1 MNNDILKIAFNAST
15 VAGNIVKNMN
25 YTPSM
30 SQPQLYSA
38 YPKIL
43 FIPTI
48 KLSYKLFQSDMNL
61 LDKDIDKDAI
71 KKIFLS
77 TSQLN
82 NFLERVQEKK
92 QYEKLSLEE
101 ATKKGIIHNNIRF
114 ILNLFFSKGNKI
126 HIFQKIFFINNY
138 DWNNHY
144 EMASVNSMM
153 ETIYKITINLTLHEG
168 GELSFTDSTRLSCLQ
183 KRNSIVNDYYEL
195 LGLHKHQSLPK
206 NLPLAT
212 AVPLARDVPVA
223 RVLPLSRGSPDSA
236 SSASSASANKNIR
249 VTSDTKVGG
258 TKKSRKKKN

>member
-101 ATKKGIIHNNIRF
+101 ATKKGIIHNNIPA
-114 ILNLFFSKGNKI
+114 IKL
-126 HIFQKIFFINNY
+126 
-138 DWNNHY
+138 
-144 EMASVNSMM
+144 M
-153 ETIYKITINLTLHEG
+153 
-168 GELSFTDSTRLSCLQ
+168 
-183 KRNSIVNDYYEL
+183 
-195 LGLHKHQSLPK
+195 
-206 NLPLAT
+206 
-212 AVPLARDVPVA
+212 
-223 RVLPLSRGSPDSA
+223 
-236 SSASSASANKNIR
+236 
-249 VTSDTKVGG
+249 
-258 TKKSRKKKN
+258 